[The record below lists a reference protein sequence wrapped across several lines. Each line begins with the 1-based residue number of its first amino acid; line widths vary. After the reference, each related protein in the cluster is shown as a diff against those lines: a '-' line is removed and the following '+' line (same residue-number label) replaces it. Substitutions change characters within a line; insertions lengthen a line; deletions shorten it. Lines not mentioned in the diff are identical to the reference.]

1 MQFDK
6 IINSWIKAM
15 SVEEREELI
24 DNIYEIVTS
33 SDAKTLEDLDKT
45 KIKSILS
52 MSRTFRDMGLRK
64 QTQLVLSL
72 SKILFNRDTLLN
84 NNLIN
89 PLSEAN
95 D

>member
-1 MQFDK
+1 
-6 IINSWIKAM
+6 M